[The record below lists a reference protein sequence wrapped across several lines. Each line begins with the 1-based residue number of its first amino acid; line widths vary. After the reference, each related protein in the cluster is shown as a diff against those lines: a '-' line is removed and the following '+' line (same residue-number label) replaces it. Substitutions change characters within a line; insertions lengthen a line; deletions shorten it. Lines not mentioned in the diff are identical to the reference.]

1 MNSVNTML
9 KVKEWEYRDE
19 EDYLY
24 KGRCFIMLCLDVTV
38 TFMLFPPPQLSG
50 NMKNRKSIQEPR
62 FDYYNNE
69 FPDIDLSDCEFPH
82 VLEIYDFPQEFR
94 TEDLLRVFCSYQ

>member
-1 MNSVNTML
+1 ML
-9 KVKEWEYRDE
+9 W
-19 EDYLY
+19 
-24 KGRCFIMLCLDVTV
+24 LDVTV
-38 TFMLFPPPQLSG
+38 TFMLLPPPQLSG

-69 FPDIDLSDCEFPH
+69 VPDIDLSDCEFPH
-82 VLEIYDFPQEFR
+82 VIEIYDFPQEFR